1 MGWTEYWKHH
11 HPLRLW
17 EWKLKLNFH
26 LFWTTHSHTST
37 PEWFDCQWLR
47 KKRHTL
53 PYLEIC
59 RLEKAL
65 CLFEVHPHCWLC
77 WSYTTLPDFF
87 GPAII
92 TTTTRG
98 RHLKM
103 VVDMGVVVSWFHGQP
118 VQPFF
123 YWGKTDADILWWLVT
138 LKTIH
143 PPFCRRFFCNYS

>member
-98 RHLKM
+98 RRLTM
-103 VVDMGVVVSWFHGQP
+103 IVDMGRSQLVSRTTCTAVFLLRKNWRWHFVMGC
-118 VQPFF
+118 
-123 YWGKTDADILWWLVT
+123 DAQNNSSTVLQT
-138 LKTIH
+138 LLLQL
-143 PPFCRRFFCNYS
+143 